1 MSAAAG
7 LSAARRRRAGSNN
20 SNTTNRNTTNRN
32 TVVKKQSNSSIHPMK
47 ILEHHERRLRD
58 IEINISQ
65 SDAVLNNI
73 KKTDSRLDNSL
84 VNDLNNRI
92 SSLASEVNNLK
103 MFTIESNTLLL
114 RLQTKLEDLTL
125 TDKDLHDIENIV
137 SDENDDKVAD
147 VNADVDVDVNKDNV
161 IVSVS
166 ETSEKNVENGET
178 DQDETNNKGQ
188 EEEVKMTIVEK
199 K

>member
-20 SNTTNRNTTNRN
+20 SNTTNRNTTNRNTTNRN

-65 SDAVLNNI
+65 SDSVLNNI
-73 KKTDSRLDNSL
+73 KKNENRIDNSL
-84 VNDLNNRI
+84 VNDLNKRI

-137 SDENDDKVAD
+137 SDENADKVAD
-147 VNADVDVDVNKDNV
+147 VSSSVDNV

-166 ETSEKNVENGET
+166 ETSEKNVANGET
-178 DQDETNNKGQ
+178 DQDKTNNTGQ
-188 EEEVKMTIVEK
+188 EEVKMTIVEK

>member
-65 SDAVLNNI
+65 SDSVLNNI
-73 KKTDSRLDNSL
+73 KKNESRLDNSL
-84 VNDLNNRI
+84 VNDLNKRI

-137 SDENDDKVAD
+137 SDENDDKVAA
-147 VNADVDVDVNKDNV
+147 VNAGVDNV

-166 ETSEKNVENGET
+166 ETSEKNVENDET
-178 DQDETNNKGQ
+178 DQDETNNTGQ
-188 EEEVKMTIVEK
+188 EEVKMTIVEK

>member
-58 IEINISQ
+58 LEINISQ

-73 KKTDSRLDNSL
+73 KKNESRLDNSL
-84 VNDLNNRI
+84 VNDLNKRI

-137 SDENDDKVAD
+137 SDENDDKVAA
-147 VNADVDVDVNKDNV
+147 VNAGVDNV

-166 ETSEKNVENGET
+166 ETSEKNVENDET
-178 DQDETNNKGQ
+178 DQDETNNTGQ
-188 EEEVKMTIVEK
+188 EEVKMTIVEK

>member
-20 SNTTNRNTTNRN
+20 SNTTTNRN

-137 SDENDDKVAD
+137 SDENDDKVAA
-147 VNADVDVDVNKDNV
+147 VNAGVDNV

-166 ETSEKNVENGET
+166 ETSEKNVENDET
-178 DQDETNNKGQ
+178 DQDETNNTGQ
-188 EEEVKMTIVEK
+188 EEVKMTIVEK

>member
-20 SNTTNRNTTNRN
+20 SNTNRNTTNRN

-65 SDAVLNNI
+65 SDSVLNNI
-73 KKTDSRLDNSL
+73 KKNESRLDNSL

-92 SSLASEVNNLK
+92 NSLVSEVNNLK

-114 RLQTKLEDLTL
+114 RLQTKLEALTL

-137 SDENDDKVAD
+137 SDENDDKVAA
-147 VNADVDVDVNKDNV
+147 VNADVDVNKDNV

-166 ETSEKNVENGET
+166 ENGEKNVANGET
-178 DQDETNNKGQ
+178 DQDETNNTGQ
-188 EEEVKMTIVEK
+188 EEEEVKMTIVEK

>member
-20 SNTTNRNTTNRN
+20 SNTNRNTTNRN

-65 SDAVLNNI
+65 SDSVLNNI
-73 KKTDSRLDNSL
+73 KKNESRLDNSL

-92 SSLASEVNNLK
+92 NSLVSEVNNLK

-137 SDENDDKVAD
+137 SDENDDKVVD
-147 VNADVDVDVNKDNV
+147 VNADVDVNKDNV

-166 ETSEKNVENGET
+166 ENGEKNVANGET
-178 DQDETNNKGQ
+178 DQDETNNTGQ
-188 EEEVKMTIVEK
+188 EEEEVKMTIVEK